1 MKRVILAAG
10 LAAALSLVGAEASA
24 QTGAV
29 RGKIVD
35 EKGQALVDAK
45 LAIEFQG
52 SLTRKYETKTNKR
65 GEYTQVG
72 LQVGDYKITA
82 TKEGYQGAYV
92 TLRVGLGEPVQVP
105 EMKLVPMAV
114 AQAAAQGAGGA
125 PTQAQVSADFKA
137 AYDLLQAGKL
147 DEAEAA
153 YKAILVKTPTIPEV
167 YFNLGHI
174 ADKRKDAAAAE
185 AAYAKAL
192 ELKPG
197 YGDAIV
203 ELAEIYQS
211 TGRAEQAIELI
222 NKATTEFADDPAL
235 LFQAGLYHFNGGR
248 SAEALALFK
257 KVAELDPAHAE
268 VHYFL
273 GSLSVGQNDVAAA
286 KAHFEKYLAG
296 PASNPQFKATAQ
308 GLLAYLNKPK

>member
-10 LAAALSLVGAEASA
+10 LLAALGFMAQEASA
-24 QTGAV
+24 QSGAV

-35 EKGQALVDAK
+35 DKGQPLVDAK
-45 LAIEFQG
+45 LAIEYQG

-82 TKEGYQGAYV
+82 TKEGYQGSYV

-105 EMKLVPMAV
+105 EMKLVPAAV
-114 AQAAAQGAGGA
+114 AQAAAGGGG
-125 PTQAQVSADFKA
+125 PTQAQISADFKA
-137 AYDLLQAGKL
+137 AYDLLQQGQL
-147 DEAEAA
+147 DAAEAA
-153 YKAILVKTPTIPEV
+153 YKAILVKTPDIPEV

-174 ADKRKDAAAAE
+174 AEKRKDHAAAE
-185 AAYAKAL
+185 AAYTKAL
-192 ELKPG
+192 AIKPG
-197 YGDAIV
+197 YADAII
-203 ELAEIYQS
+203 ELAEVYQS
-211 TGRAEQAIELI
+211 SGQGDKATELV
-222 NKATTEFADDPAL
+222 NKATTDFADDAAVL
-235 LFQAGLYHFNGGR
+235 YQAGAYHFNGGR
-248 SAEALALFK
+248 STEALALFK

-273 GSLSVGQNDVAAA
+273 GSLSIGQNDVAAA
-286 KAHFEKYLAG
+286 KTHFEKYLAG
-296 PASNPQFKATAQ
+296 PAANPQFKATAQ